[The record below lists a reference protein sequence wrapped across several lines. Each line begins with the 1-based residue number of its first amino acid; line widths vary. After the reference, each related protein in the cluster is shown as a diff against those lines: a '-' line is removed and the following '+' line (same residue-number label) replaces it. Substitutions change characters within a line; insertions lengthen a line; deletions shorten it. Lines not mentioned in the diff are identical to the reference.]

1 MWQIKIV
8 QACAEIPMG
17 RPLPLDSEVMT
28 IQVVSRVRKLNNW
41 FIKTTYVHTRDLDC
55 STRMPLKKN

>member
-17 RPLPLDSEVMT
+17 RPLPLDSEVMRT
-28 IQVVSRVRKLNNW
+28 RCKLLSFMALAATNRSEANE
-41 FIKTTYVHTRDLDC
+41 R
-55 STRMPLKKN
+55 